1 MLLPYERGDLVSRVH
16 DEASCSSW
24 TTRAE
29 GTRLRA
35 RVTSALAGELSAYA
49 VAPTA

>member
-1 MLLPYERGDLVSRVH
+1 VLLPYDRGDLVSRVH
-16 DEASCSSW
+16 DEGGLLDQDH
-24 TTRAE
+24 TPE

-35 RVTSALAGELSAYA
+35 RVTSALAAELSAYA